1 MALSLS
7 KLPWYA
13 QLGVFAAMSIVGVG
27 VFYYYYEMPKHAE
40 IAKQDK
46 QLKSLQAD
54 LDKARAT
61 AKKLPQFK
69 ADVSNLEH
77 RLANLRSVLPEEK
90 DAADLLRR
98 LQTVAMQSNL
108 TIMVF
113 KPSPVVTKQVHAEW
127 PITLE
132 FEGTYHNLA
141 TFFDRLA
148 KFTRIVNVSALEV
161 KGKDKAAQPNLTISA
176 KCVATT
182 FVLLD
187 KAAIE
192 AAKEKEKEKAKGG
205 RNAQKPAAPAKKVA

>member
-1 MALSLS
+1 MALTLN

-13 QLGVFAAMSIVGVG
+13 QLGLFLGMAVVGVG
-27 VFYYYYEMPKHAE
+27 TFYYYYEIPAQAE
-40 IAKQDK
+40 MAKQEK
-46 QLKSLQAD
+46 QLKVLRAD

-61 AKKLPQFK
+61 AKKLPEFK
-69 ADVSNLEH
+69 AEVSNLEH
-77 RLANLRSVLPEEK
+77 RLDTLRAVLPEEK

-108 TIMVF
+108 TIMGF

-132 FEGTYHNLA
+132 LEGNYHNLA
-141 TFFDRLA
+141 AFFDRLG
-148 KFTRIVNVSALEV
+148 KFTRIVNISALEV
-161 KGKDKAAQPNLTISA
+161 KGKDAKSQQPNATISA

-192 AAKEKEKEKAKGG
+192 AAKEKANAKGG
-205 RNAQKPAAPAKKVA
+205 KPAPKPAATPAKKVA